1 MCSVLLSLGTSI
13 LDVVLFEG
21 VEVFRTVAGLGLVIP
36 GLALAVRRLHD
47 VDRSGWWVLS
57 AFTFVGGFF
66 PLLYWYLRT
75 GTQGTNRY
83 GSDPLPS
90 SSTTH
95 HEHDGYQASDFDG
108 RAFMRTAMVA
118 VAVATVAL
126 VMAFVGAVII
136 GSDSGIDEVNL
147 FVERLSGDSGS
158 WLGGLVGASALF
170 ALAAGM
176 ASAVNPCGFAMLP
189 AYLGMYLGDK
199 AEKGTAVQPVR
210 HFAKALTIGL
220 TVTAGFVVLFG
231 IVGAIIGLGANF
243 IGDLLQW
250 LGLVIGI
257 GLAIVGAWTVG
268 GGKLYTGVAARAASH
283 LGNPAQVSMKG
294 YFIFGI
300 SYGTASL
307 SCTLPI
313 FLAVV
318 GISVAGTSA
327 TSVLGDFL
335 LFALGM
341 GVVILAL
348 TLGMAFFKTA
358 MVGGLR
364 KAMPYVQP
372 VGSWLM
378 VIAGMYIV
386 FYWLTIGDL
395 R

>member
-1 MCSVLLSLGTSI
+1 MFQPIS
-13 LDVVLFEG
+13 
-21 VEVFRTVAGLGLVIP
+21 RVIN
-36 GLALAVRRLHD
+36 LN
-47 VDRSGWWVLS
+47 DR
-57 AFTFVGGFF
+57 
-66 PLLYWYLRT
+66 
-75 GTQGTNRY
+75 N
-83 GSDPLPS
+83 
-90 SSTTH
+90 
-95 HEHDGYQASDFDG
+95 
-108 RAFMRTAMVA
+108 FMRTVVLPVVVA
-118 VAVATVAL
+118 SVAL
-126 VMAFVGAVII
+126 ATAFIGAIVI
-136 GSDSGIDEVNL
+136 GSDTGIDGVNL

-189 AYLGMYLGDK
+189 AYLGMYLGDE
-199 AEKGTAVQPVR
+199 ADQQTAIQPVK
-210 HFAKALTIGL
+210 HFGRAVLVGL

-231 IVGAIIGLGANF
+231 VVGAVIGLGASF

-257 GLAIVGAWTVG
+257 GLAIVGSWMVG

-283 LGNPAQVSMKG
+283 MGNPAQVSMKG

-318 GISVAGTSA
+318 GFSVAGTGAS
-327 TSVLGDFL
+327 SVLSDFL

-341 GVVILAL
+341 GIVIMAL

-364 KAMPYVQP
+364 KALPYIAP
-372 VGSWLM
+372 LGAWLM
-378 VIAGMYIV
+378 VVAGMYIV

-395 R
+395 L